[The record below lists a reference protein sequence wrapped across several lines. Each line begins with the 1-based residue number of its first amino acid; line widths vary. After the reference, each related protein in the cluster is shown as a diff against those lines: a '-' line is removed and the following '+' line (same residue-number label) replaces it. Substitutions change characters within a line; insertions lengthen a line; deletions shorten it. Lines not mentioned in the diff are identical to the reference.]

1 MCFGICNPEKPMEVS
16 DRVMGKTI
24 ILENGSLA
32 RIKSRGRD
40 WKPDNAFGV
49 ERYPLKRR
57 GGIGLEKGT
66 AR

>member
-1 MCFGICNPEKPMEVS
+1 MEVS

-57 GGIGLEKGT
+57 GDIGLEKGT